1 MVTQGNLQNASAAII
16 IYKKKF
22 LMQLRSKDKK
32 LLYPHHWGCFGGS
45 KLSKETYI
53 DCIIREVAEETN
65 IDFKKKKF
73 FFFLKIF
80 FFVKYFNRKFTRN
93 FFLLYL
99 KDIKQFKKKFKLN
112 EGADYG
118 FFTYSQIIKLSKVV
132 PYDKYAI
139 DTYYKISNLNNFKIR
154 KT

>member
-1 MVTQGNLQNASAAII
+1 
-16 IYKKKF
+16 
-22 LMQLRSKDKK
+22 MQLRSKDKK

-45 KLSKETYI
+45 KLCKETYI
-53 DCIIREVAEETN
+53 DCITREVAEETN
-65 IDFKKKKF
+65 ID
-73 FFFLKIF
+73 LKIF

-99 KDIKQFKKKFKLN
+99 KNIKQFKKKFKLN

-154 KT
+154 KS